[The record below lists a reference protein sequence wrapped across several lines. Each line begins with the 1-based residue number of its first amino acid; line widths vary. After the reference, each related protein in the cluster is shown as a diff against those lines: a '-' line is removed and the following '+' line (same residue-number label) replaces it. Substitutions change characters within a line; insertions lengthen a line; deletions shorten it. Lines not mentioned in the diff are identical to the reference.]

1 MSPSV
6 KKLFVRTGSP
16 KNDGLNQTQREAIVD
31 LLHYCMFA
39 DNLVA
44 LKEDQFINT
53 VAATLSWDP
62 NISFETYEGGS
73 IGNARRAK
81 ESADYRATFLKSVAA
96 RLGSKE
102 VRELALDLVKQLFS
116 ADANMPEKETQ
127 LLPTL
132 RNALGLA

>member
-6 KKLFVRTGSP
+6 RKLFVQSGSP
-16 KNDGLNQTQREAIVD
+16 KNDGLSQPQREAIVD

-62 NISFETYEGGS
+62 NVSFETYEGSS

-81 ESADYRATFLKSVAA
+81 ESADYRHTFLESINTRLA
-96 RLGSKE
+96 RKE

-116 ADANMPEKETQ
+116 ADANLSDKESQ

-132 RNALGLA
+132 RTALGLT